1 MLNPNVAPV
10 EVQSAMAVALLDM
23 YQEGVRVQVFIN
35 LLSSEVDD
43 DFLYSA

>member
-1 MLNPNVAPV
+1 MLNSNVAPV
-10 EVQSAMAVALLDM
+10 EVQDAKAVALLDM